1 MNQLVVYNKDS
12 NQFEVFLYII
22 FIFMMISKYYNDNI
36 KIDLLRRKINQYT
49 NWNIYLIFLNY
60 LLINYFGINNLL
72 ISKFIA
78 NNSLNIFIIFH
89 SFLLYD
95 SRILFQIVDSS
106 SKPFFLNKIIK
117 SVPDKRLLQTEYMI
131 CNIVFHILPVYFYRD
146 TIIHYKSYDDTKNM
160 YLYTIIFK
168 FMWTLNIFANYNFM
182 SIYIPSFEFSNIK
195 LINGIVVWDYI
206 LDNIMMNLS
215 NSRFNSII

>member
-106 SKPFFLNKIIK
+106 TPFFLNKIIK
-117 SVPDKRLLQTEYMI
+117 CVPDKRLLQTEYII
-131 CNIVFHILPVYFYRD
+131 CNIVFHVLPVYFYRD

-168 FMWTLNIFANYNFM
+168 FMWTLNIFANFNFM
-182 SIYIPSFEFSNIK
+182 SIYIPSFEFSNVK

-215 NSRFNSII
+215 NSRFNCII

>member
-1 MNQLVVYNKDS
+1 MNELVVYNKDS
-12 NQFEVFLYII
+12 NQFELFLYII
-22 FIFMMISKYYNDNI
+22 FICMMISKKYTDNI
-36 KIDLLRRKINQYT
+36 QVDVLRRKINQYT

-72 ISKFIA
+72 ITKFIA

-95 SRILFQIVDSS
+95 SRILFQTIDNT
-106 SKPFFLNKIIK
+106 PFVLNKIIK
-117 SVPDKRLLQTEYMI
+117 CISDKRLLQTEYMI
-131 CNIVFHILPVYFYRD
+131 CNIIFHVLPVYFYRD
-146 TIIHYKSYDDTKNM
+146 TLVHYKSYDDTKNL
-160 YLYTIIFK
+160 YLYTILFK
-168 FMWTLNIFANYNFM
+168 FMWTLNIFGNYNFM

-206 LDNIMMNLS
+206 LDNIIMNISL
-215 NSRFNSII
+215 